1 MWHGFDSVLEA
12 MSGLSLLVPFSAL
25 SGFSQV
31 LQFSPLMKNNNNLII
46 IIIINNNLCT
56 YSALFNMLGDQ
67 KRIN

>member
-12 MSGLSLLVPFSAL
+12 KSELSLLVPFSAL
-25 SGFSQV
+25 SFSQV
-31 LQFSPLMKNNNNLII
+31 LQFSPLMKNNNNLM
-46 IIIINNNLCT
+46 IIIINNNLCI